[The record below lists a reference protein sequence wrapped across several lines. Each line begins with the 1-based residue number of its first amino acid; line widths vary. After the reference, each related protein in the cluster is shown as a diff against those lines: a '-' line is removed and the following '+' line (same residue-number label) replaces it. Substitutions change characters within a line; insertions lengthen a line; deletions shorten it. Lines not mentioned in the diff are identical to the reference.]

1 MTDSKSGSMKAIRV
15 SQFGGP
21 EVLQLVEVPD
31 LVPTGDQVLVR
42 LEAIGV
48 NPVDT
53 YLRSGKYPK
62 LPELPYTPGSDG
74 AGTNVKTGERVYLS
88 RSLTGTY
95 AELCLASPEQVHP
108 LPDNCSFQDGAALGV
123 PASTAYHAL
132 FHKGV
137 IKAGQRVLIRG
148 ASGAVGLA
156 AVQLAK
162 GHGCWVAGT
171 ASTPEGQQLVKEQGA
186 DEVSGHDETEGKY
199 DVILEMLANSG
210 LQRDLE
216 QTSPRGTI
224 VIVGNRGEISID
236 PRLTMTGDLTVKGM
250 SLANATAEELKD
262 IHQGLSE
269 ALKKGVLRPVIRR
282 TYPLAQASQAHIDV
296 LSPGAAGKLLL
307 VTFAHS

>member
-1 MTDSKSGSMKAIRV
+1 MKAIRV

-21 EVLQLVEVPD
+21 EVLQLVELPDPVPS
-31 LVPTGDQVLVR
+31 GDQILVK

-53 YLRSGKYPK
+53 YLRAGKYPK
-62 LPELPYTPGSDG
+62 LPNLPCTPGSDG

-88 RSLTGTY
+88 RSLTGSY
-95 AELCLASPEQVHP
+95 AEMCLASPDQVHS

-132 FHKGV
+132 FHKGQ
-137 IKAGQRVLIRG
+137 IKKGQRVLIRG

-156 AVQLAK
+156 ALQMAK

-171 ASTPEGQQLVKEQGA
+171 ASSPEGQMLVKEQGA
-186 DEVSGHDETEGKY
+186 DEVCGHDETEGKF

-210 LQRDLE
+210 LQKDLE
-216 QTSPRGTI
+216 QASPRGTI
-224 VIVGNRGEISID
+224 VIVGNRGEIQID

-250 SLANATAEELKD
+250 SLGNAIPEELKE
-262 IHQGLSE
+262 IHAGLNR
-269 ALKKGVLRPVIRR
+269 ALTEGTLRPIIRKA
-282 TYPLAQASQAHIDV
+282 YPLAQAAQAHIDV
-296 LSPGAAGKLLL
+296 LESGAAGKLIL
-307 VTFAHS
+307 VTFGHS

>member
-1 MTDSKSGSMKAIRV
+1 MGAAEGLVMKAIRV

-21 EVLQLVEVPD
+21 EVLQLVQLPDPVPS
-31 LVPTGDQVLVR
+31 GDQILIK

-53 YLRSGKYPK
+53 YLRAGKYPK
-62 LPELPYTPGSDG
+62 LPNLPYTPGSDG

-88 RSLTGTY
+88 RSLTGSY
-95 AELCLASPEQVHP
+95 AEMCLASPDQVHS

-132 FHKGV
+132 FHKGQ
-137 IKAGQRVLIRG
+137 IKKGQRVLIRG

-156 AVQLAK
+156 ALQMAK

-171 ASTPEGQQLVKEQGA
+171 ASSPEGQKLVKEQGA
-186 DEVSGHDETEGKY
+186 DEVCGHDETEGKF

-210 LQRDLE
+210 LQKDLE
-216 QTSPRGTI
+216 QASPRGTI
-224 VIVGNRGEISID
+224 VIVGNRGEIQID

-250 SLANATAEELKD
+250 SLGNATPEELKE
-262 IHQGLSE
+262 IHAGLNL
-269 ALKKGVLRPVIRR
+269 ALTEGTLRPIIRKA
-282 TYPLAQASQAHIDV
+282 YPLAQAAQAHIDV
-296 LSPGAAGKLLL
+296 LESGAAGKLIL
-307 VTFAHS
+307 VTFGHS

>member
-1 MTDSKSGSMKAIRV
+1 MKAIRV

-21 EVLQLVEVPD
+21 EVLQLVQLPDPVPS
-31 LVPTGDQVLVR
+31 GDQILIK

-53 YLRSGKYPK
+53 YLRAGKYPK
-62 LPELPYTPGSDG
+62 LPNLPYTPGSDG

-88 RSLTGTY
+88 RSLTGSY
-95 AELCLASPEQVHP
+95 AEMCLASPDQVHS

-132 FHKGV
+132 FHKGQ
-137 IKAGQRVLIRG
+137 IKKGQRVLIRG

-156 AVQLAK
+156 ALQMAK

-171 ASTPEGQQLVKEQGA
+171 ASSPEGQKLVKEQGA
-186 DEVSGHDETEGKY
+186 DEVCGHDETEGKF

-210 LQRDLE
+210 LQKDLE
-216 QTSPRGTI
+216 QASPRGTI
-224 VIVGNRGEISID
+224 VIVGNRGEIQID

-250 SLANATAEELKD
+250 SLGNATPEELKE
-262 IHQGLSE
+262 IHAGLNL
-269 ALKKGVLRPVIRR
+269 ALTEGTLRPIIRKA
-282 TYPLAQASQAHIDV
+282 YPLAQAAQAHIDV
-296 LSPGAAGKLLL
+296 LESGAAGKLIL
-307 VTFAHS
+307 VTFGHS

>member
-1 MTDSKSGSMKAIRV
+1 MKAIRV

-21 EVLQLVEVPD
+21 EVLQLVELPDPVPS
-31 LVPTGDQVLVR
+31 GDQILVK

-53 YLRSGKYPK
+53 YLRAGKYPK
-62 LPELPYTPGSDG
+62 LPNLPYTPGSDG

-95 AELCLASPEQVHP
+95 AELCLATPEQVHP

-132 FHKGV
+132 FHKGQ
-137 IKAGQRVLIRG
+137 IQSGQRVLVRG

-156 AVQLAK
+156 AVQMAK

-171 ASTPEGQQLVKEQGA
+171 ASSPEGQKLVKEQGA
-186 DEVSGHDETEGKY
+186 DQVCGHDDTEGKF

-210 LQRDLE
+210 LQKDLE

-224 VIVGNRGEISID
+224 VIVGNRGEIQID

-250 SLANATAEELKD
+250 SLGNATPEELKEV
-262 IHQGLSE
+262 HAGLNK
-269 ALKKGVLRPVIRR
+269 ALREGTLRPTIRKA
-282 TYPLAQASQAHIDV
+282 YPLAQASQAHVDV
-296 LSPGAAGKLLL
+296 LESGAAGKLIL
-307 VTFAHS
+307 VTFGHS